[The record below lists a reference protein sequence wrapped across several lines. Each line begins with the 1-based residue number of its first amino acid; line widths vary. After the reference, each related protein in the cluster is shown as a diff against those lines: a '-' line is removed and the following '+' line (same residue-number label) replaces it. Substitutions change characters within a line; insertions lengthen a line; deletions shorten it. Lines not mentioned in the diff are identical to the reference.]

1 MKKYALG
8 TPTLDSLINEGKSQ
22 TLIIIIIIQVFPA
35 HMDTKIFY
43 VESYEVKVACKSPQG
58 P

>member
-8 TPTLDSLINEGKSQ
+8 TPCTLDSLINGGKSQ

-35 HMDTKIFY
+35 
-43 VESYEVKVACKSPQG
+43 ESYEEKVVCKSPQG